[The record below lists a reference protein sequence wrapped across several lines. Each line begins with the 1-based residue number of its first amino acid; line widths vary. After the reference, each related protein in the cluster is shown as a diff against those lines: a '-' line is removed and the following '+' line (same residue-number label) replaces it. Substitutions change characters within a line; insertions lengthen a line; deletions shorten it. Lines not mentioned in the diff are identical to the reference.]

1 MMTVVKLS
9 RNKKYKNLSVSS
21 RKISLKNKSPFV
33 SVVNV
38 VSSLPY
44 QIGMF

>member
-9 RNKKYKNLSVSS
+9 RNNKYKNLSVSS
-21 RKISLKNKSPFV
+21 RKIPLKNKSAFV

-44 QIGMF
+44 RIGMF